1 MTLGYTFPQK
11 WMKAARISKLRLYF
25 TANNL
30 YTFTHY
36 SGYDPNVSSSNDD
49 VICTPG
55 FDSRAY
61 PASRS
66 YVVGLN
72 LSF

>member
-1 MTLGYTFPQK
+1 K
-11 WMKAARISKLRLYF
+11 KACISNLRLYF
-25 TANNL
+25 TANNV
-30 YTFTHY
+30 YTFTNY
-36 SGYDPNVSSSNDD
+36 SGYDPNVSSKNDD

-61 PASRS
+61 PTSRS